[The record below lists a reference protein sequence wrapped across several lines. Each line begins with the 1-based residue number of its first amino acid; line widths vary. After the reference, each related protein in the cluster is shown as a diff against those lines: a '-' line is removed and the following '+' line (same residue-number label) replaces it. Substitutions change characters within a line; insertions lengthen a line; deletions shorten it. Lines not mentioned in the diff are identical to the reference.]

1 MGISMSDS
9 ENTNKLY
16 IYISFFLGQGVILIP
31 PLYYLNIKKK
41 PILKSLRI
49 NKISFEIFKHTFILS
64 VGIILIFDVL
74 ENIIDKLFPTPD
86 YIIDL
91 GSIMQPDSILG
102 YLFLFLA
109 VVVIA
114 PIGEEILFRGFLQR
128 FLEKHWKDI
137 TKAVLVTSLFF
148 ALIHFNPYWT
158 IQIYILGIFLGYL
171 SWKTKS
177 VIPSILLHGLN
188 NGTAF
193 ILSVFDKT
201 LVVYNFSEI
210 IIFSIIVPVGFY
222 ATYKGIQGLNNSVI

>member
-1 MGISMSDS
+1 
-9 ENTNKLY
+9 
-16 IYISFFLGQGVILIP
+16 
-31 PLYYLNIKKK
+31 
-41 PILKSLRI
+41 
-49 NKISFEIFKHTFILS
+49 
-64 VGIILIFDVL
+64 
-74 ENIIDKLFPTPD
+74 
-86 YIIDL
+86 
-91 GSIMQPDSILG
+91 MQPDSILG

-109 VVVIA
+109 VVIIA

-193 ILSVFDKT
+193 ILSLFDKT
-201 LVVYNFSEI
+201 LIVYNLSLI
-210 IIFSIIVPVGFY
+210 HI
-222 ATYKGIQGLNNSVI
+222 

>member
-1 MGISMSDS
+1 MSFSITDS
-9 ENTNKLY
+9 ESTNKLH

-31 PLYYLNIKKK
+31 PLYYLKIKKE
-41 PILKSLRI
+41 PILQSLRI
-49 NKISFEIFKHTFILS
+49 KKISFEVLKHTFILS
-64 VGIILIFDVL
+64 VGIILIFDIF
-74 ENIIDKLFPTPD
+74 EKIIDKVFPTPD

-102 YLFLFLA
+102 YLFLFLS

-137 TKAVLVTSLFF
+137 TKAILVTSLFF

-158 IQIYILGIFLGYL
+158 IQIYILGVFLGYL

-193 ILSVFDKT
+193 ILSIFDKKSIGHT
-201 LVVYNFSEI
+201 SSEVVIYLI
-210 IIFSIIVPVGFY
+210 IIPLGFY
-222 ATYKGIQGLNNSVI
+222 ATYKGIQGLNTLVK